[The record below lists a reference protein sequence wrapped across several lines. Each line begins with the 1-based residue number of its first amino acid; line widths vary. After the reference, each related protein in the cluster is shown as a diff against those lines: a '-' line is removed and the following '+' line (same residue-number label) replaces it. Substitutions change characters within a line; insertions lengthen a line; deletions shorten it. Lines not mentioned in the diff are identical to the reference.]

1 MTTRPILEEIR
12 RVRHAIS
19 EEIGH
24 DPHRIT
30 DYYAGI
36 QADLKDRI
44 VNRGGESK
52 TNRPIQC
59 NEAVKP
65 DNKEDETVG
74 SHVSPPMNR

>member
-1 MTTRPILEEIR
+1 MTTRTILAEIR

-30 DYYAGI
+30 DYYARI
-36 QADLKDRI
+36 QADLKGRI

-52 TNRPIQC
+52 TERNIRC
-59 NEAVKP
+59 NGAA
-65 DNKEDETVG
+65 NSSGETVENR
-74 SHVSPPMNR
+74 SSPLSDQ

>member
-1 MTTRPILEEIR
+1 MTTRTILEEIR

-30 DYYAGI
+30 DYYAAI

-52 TNRPIQC
+52 TEQNIRC
-59 NEAVKP
+59 NGSAEPGDEAVE
-65 DNKEDETVG
+65 NL
-74 SHVSPPMNR
+74 SSPPADR